1 MDKENVVYIYNG
13 LLLSHKKEWN
23 SWEFPGGPWLGLSA
37 FTAGAQVRSLVGGL
51 RSHKLCG
58 MAKQKQKQKQKNLTS
73 REIESV
79 ITRKFSTKK
88 SLGPYVITDDEKKNR
103 ILPFAMT

>member
-1 MDKENVVYIYNG
+1 
-13 LLLSHKKEWN
+13 
-23 SWEFPGGPWLGLSA
+23 
-37 FTAGAQVRSLVGGL
+37 
-51 RSHKLCG
+51 

-88 SLGPYVITDDEKKNR
+88 SLGPYVITDDEKKNEC
-103 ILPFAMT
+103 LPFATTWMDLEGIMLSEMKQRKTNTVITYMWNLKK